1 MEKSRVILII
11 SLLIWFISLMTFLIE
26 VPAVVFLSLIMLP
39 GLHYVDIAI
48 GYILAL
54 IAWFVLA
61 TRWPRPTDL
70 RMVIAFSLWLSSLT
84 TFLLK
89 VSIKLS
95 IITPFRISPGVGYLL
110 ALIAWLVL
118 ALPVVYKKKYI
129 TTEW

>member
-1 MEKSRVILII
+1 MEKSKVVLII
-11 SLLIWFISLMTFLIE
+11 SFLIWFISLVTFLVE
-26 VPAVVFLSLIMLP
+26 VPAVVFLCLMMLP
-39 GLHYVDIAI
+39 RLHYVDIAV

-89 VSIKLS
+89 VSIKPL
-95 IITPFRISPGVGYLL
+95 ITPFGINPGVGYLL

-118 ALPVVYKKKYI
+118 ALPVVYEKKYI
-129 TTEW
+129 STEW